1 MTGFFPVSGNRSTN
15 LLSQTRLIQ
24 QLNNDQIA
32 LQKLQNQISTGRR
45 IALPSEDASAAQR
58 GQTIQRLLEQK
69 AQAKVN
75 TQAAQSYLDATDV
88 ALSNV
93 AKMLTEVRSAAV
105 AASSDTASDTMRQA
119 AKEQVNQAINQLL
132 NTANQQFRGR
142 YLFAG
147 SRSGST
153 PFTSTAAGILYNGNE
168 GSLDSFVD
176 TELAYAT
183 NAAGSDVFGAFSSQV
198 NGSVDLNPALTD
210 DTPISALNAGAGLSL
225 GSIQIGDGT
234 NKSIIDLSSAA
245 TIGDVVRLIEANPPA
260 GRTLTVSRTTNGLNI
275 AIDVGGGGN
284 LTIRDV
290 SGGTTAT
297 DLEIATPA
305 IGVGVN
311 PVVGGDLNPG
321 IRLTTRLADL
331 QPGGPLDLTSGLR
344 IQNGGTTYTIDTST
358 AQTVEELL
366 NVINGSGA
374 GVLAQIAPSG
384 DRLIVRS
391 LLSGADFSIGE
402 NGGSTATQLGLR
414 SFSASTSLSELNY
427 GNGVNAIAGP
437 DFTIHRKDG
446 TDLAIDVS
454 SATTIGD
461 VIDLINNDAA
471 NQDLATQVIA
481 RLSTLGNGIELFDG
495 NIIGTDTLS
504 ITAAFGSN
512 AAIELGL
519 IPSGSST
526 ATATAGVSGDTLTG
540 TDTNPQ
546 EVSGLFNSLIRVRD
560 ALDNFNR
567 EELSRALALLDEDFD
582 RVTFARG
589 DIGARNQAID
599 TIQTQIE
606 DQVNQLKASLS
617 DDIETDL
624 PEAISNLTAKQAALQ
639 ASLQLAAQ
647 VFQTSLLN
655 YL

>member
-1 MTGFFPVSGNRSTN
+1 MTGFFPVSGTRSTN
-15 LLSQTRLIQ
+15 LLAQTRLIQ
-24 QLNNDQIA
+24 QLNGDQLE
-32 LQKLQNQISTGRR
+32 LQRLQNQISSGRR
-45 IALPSEDASAAQR
+45 IALPSEDAAAAQR
-58 GQTIQRLLEQK
+58 AQTIQRLLELK
-69 AQAKVN
+69 SQAKVN
-75 TQAAQSYLDATDV
+75 SQAAQSYLDATDV

-93 AKMLTEVRSAAV
+93 AKVLTEVRSAAL
-105 AASSDTASDTMRQA
+105 AASTDTASNTARQA
-119 AKEQVNQAINQLL
+119 AREQVNQAINQLL

-147 SRSGST
+147 SRSGSA
-153 PFTSTAAGILYNGNE
+153 PFSSTGAGVLYSGNE

-183 NAAGSDVFGAFSSQV
+183 NAAGSDVFGAFSAEVQ
-198 NGSVDLNPALTD
+198 GTVDLNPALTD
-210 DTPISALNAGAGLSL
+210 DTLISSLNGGAGLSL
-225 GSIQIGDGT
+225 GSIQISDGT
-234 NKSIIDLSSAA
+234 NKSIIDLRSAA
-245 TIGDVVRLIEANPPA
+245 TIGDVARLIEANPPT
-260 GRTLTVSRTTNGLNI
+260 GRTLTVTRTSTGINI
-275 AIDVGGGGN
+275 AIDASGGGN

-290 SGGTTAT
+290 LGGTTASE
-297 DLEIATPA
+297 LEIVTPA
-305 IGVGVN
+305 IGVGIN
-311 PVVGGDLNPG
+311 PVIGGDLNPG
-321 IRLTTRLADL
+321 IRLTTRLSEL
-331 QPGGPLDLTSGLR
+331 QTALPLDLASGLR
-344 IQNGGTTYTIDTST
+344 IQNGDTTYTIDTST

-391 LLSGADFSIGE
+391 RLSGTDFSIGE
-402 NGGSTATQLGLR
+402 NGGTTATQLGIR
-414 SFSASTSLSELNY
+414 SFSGGTSLSELNH
-427 GNGVNAIAGP
+427 GNGVNTIAGP

-454 SATTIGD
+454 SAVTIED

-471 NQDLATQVIA
+471 NQDPATQVIA
-481 RLSTLGNGIELFDG
+481 RLSALGNGIELFDG
-495 NIIGTDTLS
+495 NTTGTDTLS

-512 AAIELGL
+512 AAVDLGL
-519 IPSGSST
+519 IPTGATT

-546 EVSGLFNSLIRVRD
+546 EVSGLFNSLLRVRD
-560 ALDNFNR
+560 ALANFNR
-567 EELSRALALLDEDFD
+567 EDLSRALALLDEDFD

-589 DIGARNQAID
+589 DVGARNQAID

-606 DQVNQLKASLS
+606 DQVIQLKSSLS
-617 DDIETDL
+617 DDIDTDL
-624 PEAISNLTAKQAALQ
+624 PDAISSLAARQAALQ